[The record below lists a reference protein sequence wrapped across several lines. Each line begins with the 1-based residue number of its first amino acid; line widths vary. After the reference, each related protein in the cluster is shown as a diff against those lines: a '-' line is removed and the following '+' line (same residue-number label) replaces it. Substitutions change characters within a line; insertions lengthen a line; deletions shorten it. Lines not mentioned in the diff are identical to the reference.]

1 MRSTRVE
8 SKSLGLNKELFNL
21 NEMIVNA
28 IADCKNQIAKESED
42 NDPKLQLA
50 DSRQDIFVQADK
62 GGINPVV
69 WTALLNLQ
77 RPVVFV

>member
-1 MRSTRVE
+1 
-8 SKSLGLNKELFNL
+8 
-21 NEMIVNA
+21 MIVNA

-62 GGINPVV
+62 GGINQVV
-69 WTALLNLQ
+69 WTMLLIA
-77 RPVVFV
+77 VVFV

>member
-21 NEMIVNA
+21 NEMILNA

-42 NDPKLQLA
+42 NDPKLHLA
-50 DSRQDIFVQADK
+50 DSGQNILYKQIKAEL
-62 GGINPVV
+62 I
-69 WTALLNLQ
+69 Q
-77 RPVVFV
+77 

>member
-1 MRSTRVE
+1 
-8 SKSLGLNKELFNL
+8 
-21 NEMIVNA
+21 MIFNA

-62 GGINPVV
+62 GGINQVV
-69 WTALLNLQ
+69 WTMLLIA
-77 RPVVFV
+77 VVFV